1 MWNVFHGKFAS
12 LREFDFMF
20 SSFEIVSNVSAVRG
34 RFVRHSG
41 RGILKLFGEGYIYF
55 LCIAVVVKN
64 IIQVEY

>member
-1 MWNVFHGKFAS
+1 
-12 LREFDFMF
+12 MF

-55 LCIAVVVKN
+55 LCIAVLVKN